1 MKVHP
6 IPDGS
11 LGNTSYLL
19 EIGGTSAVAIDPR
32 RDVDVYEEA
41 ADRLGLR
48 LESVVETHLHADF
61 VSGNMELAAA
71 GASIVVPA
79 GAESTFPHRG
89 IREGETLDLDGVRLR
104 ALETPG
110 HTPEHLAYVVEGDDG
125 VVGVFS
131 GGSLIAG
138 GAARTDLIDPALTEQ
153 LTRDQFASLRRV
165 AELPDAAHLWPTHG
179 GGSFCSAIPASAGAT
194 TIGAERATNPLLAI
208 TDEEE
213 FVREVLNGYG
223 SFPAYFLHL
232 RVINQRGATL
242 IADLPLPRA
251 LPAGEVAGL
260 MEDGVWLIDVR
271 SVDEWAAGHPR
282 GAIAIAERPA
292 FASWLG
298 WVIPFGAPVVFLG
311 DEQAVAS
318 ATVAARGIGYDDVR
332 GWVDGGLDGWTAAGL
347 PVDSVESLSPADA
360 LRRVENGSSLVDVRA
375 RSEVAVATI
384 PGAAQIEVGDIAA
397 GKQPGVDDLITYCAH
412 GERAA
417 TAASLLEHRGLR
429 VATLAGGF
437 PAWDEAGLP
446 VQR

>member
-1 MKVHP
+1 MNVHP

-19 EIGGTSAVAIDPR
+19 EIGGGAAVAIDPR
-32 RDVDVYEEA
+32 RDIDVYEEA

-48 LESVVETHLHADF
+48 LESAVETHLHADF
-61 VSGNMELAAA
+61 VSGSMELAAV
-71 GASIVVPA
+71 GASIVVPTA
-79 GAESTFPHRG
+79 AHSTFPHRG
-89 IREGETLDLDGVRLR
+89 VREGDVLDLGDVRLR
-104 ALETPG
+104 VLETPG
-110 HTPEHLAYVVEGDDG
+110 HTPEHVAYVVEGPDG
-125 VVGVFS
+125 VAGVFS

-165 AELPDAAHLWPTHG
+165 AELPGAALLWPTHG

-194 TIGAERATNPLLAI
+194 TIGAERTTNPLLAI
-208 TDEEE
+208 TDEDE

-223 SFPAYFLHL
+223 SFPAYFLSL

-242 IADLPLPRA
+242 LADLPLPRA
-251 LPAGEVAGL
+251 LPASEVAGQ

-271 SVDEWAAGHPR
+271 PVDEWATSHPR
-282 GAIAIAERPA
+282 GAISIAERPA

-298 WVIPFGAPVVFLG
+298 WVIPFGEPVIFLG
-311 DEQAVAS
+311 DDVAVAS
-318 ATVAARGIGYDDVR
+318 AVVAARGIGYDDVR
-332 GWVDGGLDGWTAAGL
+332 GWVDGGLDGWASAGL
-347 PVDSVESLSPADA
+347 PIDSVETLRPPDA
-360 LRRVENGSSLVDVRA
+360 LRRVENGSRLVDVRQ

-397 GKQPGVDDLITYCAH
+397 GKHPGVDDVITYCAH

-417 TAASLLEHRGLR
+417 TAASLLEHRGLS
-429 VATLAGGF
+429 VATLDGGF